1 MNQNASQTNTNNTP
15 LGVYRP
21 RLSFYHPNAKCTGCA
36 VKFALHPAHDNVD
49 GSIWLSVANQK
60 SVGDRRGPNPTF
72 ARFDWE
78 NSINVKL
85 DFSDLCKILQ
95 VLRGECESIDDG
107 HGLYH
112 KSVRAATRIV
122 FRHNVEPVQ
131 GYSLELYRVPAGDG
145 VEQRA
150 HIMFTS
156 AEALGLCEAISS
168 ALYLV
173 GFGIPMLVAH
183 DTSAYEQETKEAR
196 RADVA

>member
-1 MNQNASQTNTNNTP
+1 MNQEAQMKTNASP

-21 RLSFYHPNAKCTGCA
+21 RLSFYHPNAKGTGCS

-60 SVGDRRGPNPTF
+60 TVGDRRGPNPTF

-78 NSINVKL
+78 NAINVKL

-107 HGLYH
+107 RGLYH
-112 KSVRAATRIV
+112 RSVKAATRIV

-131 GYSLELYRVPAGDG
+131 GYSLELYRVPSDG
-145 VEQRA
+145 GTEQRA
-150 HIMFTS
+150 HILFTA
-156 AEALGLCEAISS
+156 AEALGLCEAISNS
-168 ALYLV
+168 LYIV

-183 DTSAYEQETKEAR
+183 DTSAYEQEKREAQN
-196 RADVA
+196 ASVA